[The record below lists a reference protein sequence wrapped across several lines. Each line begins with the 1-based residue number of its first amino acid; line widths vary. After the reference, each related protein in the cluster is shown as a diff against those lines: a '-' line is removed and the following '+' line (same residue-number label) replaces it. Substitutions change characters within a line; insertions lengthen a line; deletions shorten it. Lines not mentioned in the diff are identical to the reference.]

1 MDSSHTGLIYREQ
14 GSIENLARLQAKVLQ
29 RIAMVAIQFQ
39 LSWIQYGEPRRQ
51 NILKRRLTMKTLTAL
66 IASSIIALTAGVAQA
81 RDLGPDEALKLRDAG
96 TIVSFEKL
104 NAIALAKHPGAT
116 VHETELEEEYGK
128 YLYQVELR
136 DAQGVE
142 WDLELDA
149 VTGAVLKDH
158 QDT

>member
-1 MDSSHTGLIYREQ
+1 
-14 GSIENLARLQAKVLQ
+14 
-29 RIAMVAIQFQ
+29 
-39 LSWIQYGEPRRQ
+39 
-51 NILKRRLTMKTLTAL
+51 MKTLTAL
-66 IASSIIALTAGVAQA
+66 FTATVIGMTASLAHG
-81 RDLGPDEALKLRDAG
+81 RDLGPDEALRLRDAG

-104 NAIALAKHPGAT
+104 NATALAKHPGAT
-116 VHETELEEEYGK
+116 VRETDLEEEYGK

-149 VTGAVLKDH
+149 VSGQVLKDH